1 MAGLSNLISAKTL
14 PEFAVHATSAK
25 WMNDELRLLEE
36 SATGFFESELVPHIE
51 RWEKQGQIDREF
63 WNKAGAMGLLGASV
77 PEEYGGSGGTFAH
90 DAVIYNTLGHTGDL
104 GFGFGVHNIAMHY
117 VLAYGTEEQ
126 KQRWLPR
133 LCSGELVGAIAMSEP
148 STGSDL
154 QNVKTRADKHGNG
167 YKVNGSK
174 TFISNGQIAN
184 FFMLVAK
191 TDTSQG
197 SKGISLFG
205 VETDGLGGFK
215 RGRKLDKLGLKS
227 QDTSE
232 LFFEDMPLSGDDLIG
247 LEPRQGFYQLMQ
259 QLPWE
264 RLIIALQAV
273 SICEFAIKMTL
284 DYVRERKAFNQRIMD
299 FQNTRFKLAEVQ
311 TKLEVTRAF
320 VDKCLEEQ
328 VAGTLSAVKAS
339 MAKYWAS
346 DIQCE
351 VVDECLQLHGGYGFM
366 MEFPIAKLYADSRV
380 QKIYGGTNEIMKE
393 LIARDLDLN
402 G

>member
-1 MAGLSNLISAKTL
+1 MQAIRAN
-14 PEFAVHATSAK
+14 

-36 SATGFFESELVPHIE
+36 SVGGFFDNDLVPNIS
-51 RWEKQGQIDREF
+51 RWQDQGQVDREF
-63 WNKAGAMGLLGASV
+63 WTKAGQLGLLGASI
-77 PEEYGGSGGTFAH
+77 PEAYGGSGGTFAH
-90 DAVIYNTLGHTGDL
+90 DAVIYYKMGHTGDF
-104 GFGFGVHNIAMHY
+104 GFGFGVHNIAAHY

-154 QNVKTRADKHGNG
+154 QNIKTRAEKDGNG
-167 YKVNGSK
+167 YKINGSK
-174 TFISNGQIAN
+174 IFISNGQVAN

-191 TDTSQG
+191 TDNAKG
-197 SKGISLFG
+197 SKGVSLFG
-205 VETDGLGGFK
+205 VETDGLAGFK

-232 LFFEDMPLSGDDLIG
+232 LFFEDMPVSGDDLIG
-247 LEPRQGFYQLMQ
+247 LEPGQGFYQLMK

-264 RLIIALQAV
+264 RLIIALQAL
-273 SICEFAIKMTL
+273 SASEYALKLTL
-284 DYVRERKAFNQRIMD
+284 DYVRERKAFDQRIMD
-299 FQNTRFKLAEVQ
+299 FQNTRFKLAELH

-320 VDKCLEEQ
+320 VDQCLAQ
-328 VAGTLSAVKAS
+328 QMVGTLTPAQAS

-346 DIQCE
+346 DVQCE
-351 VVDECLQLHGGYGFM
+351 IVDECLQLHGGYGFM